1 MRYLCSS
8 SLPLYKGV
16 RLVRVFLHR
25 PAVIPF
31 HFSLSAAFSLHLSS
45 SSAFRTSLFFI
56 VGPPPAHIMRILV
69 ILLVGLNCLPTP
81 SIRTFIHPPSFV
93 VVALL
98 FIPVVQGEA
107 DIDFSP
113 SSSSL
118 VLLHCRLHQSSPLTS
133 SHAFNASQLLSNRSS
148 HWMQACLSI
157 FCCSTS

>member
-8 SLPLYKGV
+8 SLPLYKGA

-25 PAVIPF
+25 PSGYSFP
-31 HFSLSAAFSLHLSS
+31 LL
-45 SSAFRTSLFFI
+45 
-56 VGPPPAHIMRILV
+56 PPLV
-69 ILLVGLNCLPTP
+69 ILLRLSYIPLLYSRSSSCPHHQDSCYSSRWLNCIPTP

-98 FIPVVQGEA
+98 FIPVVRGEA
-107 DIDFSP
+107 DIYFPP

-118 VLLHCRLHQSSPLTS
+118 VPLHCRLHQSSPLAS
-133 SHAFNASQLLSNRSS
+133 IHAFNASQLLSNRSS